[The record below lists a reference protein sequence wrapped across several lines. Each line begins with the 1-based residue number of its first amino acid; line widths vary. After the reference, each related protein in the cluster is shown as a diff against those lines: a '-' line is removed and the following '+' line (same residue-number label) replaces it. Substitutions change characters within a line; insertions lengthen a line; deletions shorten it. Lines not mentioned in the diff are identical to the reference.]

1 MKTRTIY
8 LIVFTILSFVS
19 YSSGKDLT
27 DERSKTYKVSAGDQL
42 YIDANPGDITI
53 AVWNRDEVE
62 IATSGIDENDYENL
76 TIRQSGDKL
85 TVSFNPR
92 WSHSTDLSLKITVPN
107 DLIIKVNTTAG
118 EIKIKDNIEGK
129 INLFTSGGDVSV
141 KDVKGDLQIQSSGGD
156 ITTDNIVGIVSVRTQ
171 GGDITLGNIK
181 STSASVSTMGGDI
194 KIKSGGSLLN
204 VETLGGDILVERAN
218 GDLNARSSGGD
229 VVVGEFGGNSLR
241 IETLGGDLKF
251 GPSNGNVLAL
261 TSGGDIY
268 GGKITGSADVK
279 TNGGDINLELDPK
292 GENSNRVL
300 TNGGVISVILP
311 SDAAVTVEA
320 KIKLRGNARDD
331 SGEYKITT
339 DFPSAVIEENN
350 TRLEKSSVI
359 KINGGGKKIYL
370 ESSNGSIRIQK
381 K

>member
-1 MKTRTIY
+1 MIRVIIY
-8 LIVFTILSFVS
+8 LAAFISLIFSA
-19 YSSGKDLT
+19 DLNAA
-27 DERSKTYKVSAGDQL
+27 ENSVIQSKTFKVSSGDQL
-42 YIDANPGDITI
+42 YIDANPGDVTI
-53 AVWNRDEVE
+53 NVWNKNEVE
-62 IATSGIDENDYENL
+62 IRASGMDSDDFNNL
-76 TIRQSGDKL
+76 EMKQSGDIIR
-85 TVSFNPR
+85 VSFNPR
-92 WSHSTDLSLKITVPN
+92 WSGTVDLDLIITVPN
-107 DLIIKVNTTAG
+107 NLIIKVNSSAG
-118 EIKIKDNIEGK
+118 DLTIKDNIEGK
-129 INLFTSGGDVSV
+129 INLFTSGGDIIV

-156 ITTDNIVGIVSVRTQ
+156 ITTGNILGMAAIRTQ
-171 GGDITLGNIK
+171 GGDIKLGNIK

-194 KIKSGGSLLN
+194 TVSSAESNTNI
-204 VETLGGDILVERAN
+204 ETLGGDIIVTKAT

-251 GPSNGNVLAL
+251 GQTKGNVFAQ

-292 GENSNRVL
+292 AENSNRIL
-300 TNGGVISVILP
+300 TNGGVISVMLP

-320 KIKLRGNARDD
+320 KIKLRGSARDD

-339 DFPSAVIEENN
+339 DFPSAIIEENN

-370 ESSNGSIRIQK
+370 ESSNGSIHIQK